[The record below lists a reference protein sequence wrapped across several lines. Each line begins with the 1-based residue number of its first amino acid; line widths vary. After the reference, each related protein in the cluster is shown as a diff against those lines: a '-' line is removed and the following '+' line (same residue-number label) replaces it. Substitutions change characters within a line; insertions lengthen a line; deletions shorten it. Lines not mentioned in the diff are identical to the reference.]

1 MEILVHQPSEVEIGN
16 ENYEVLNPIK
26 FHNMYLSLYDKYNSG
41 TLEIND
47 DSYLKGYVRVKNAYE
62 YAINFLETIYADY
75 GLHIDMTDPEPY
87 YEFEDFNTQMGCS
100 ILWGG
105 GNPGMT
111 MTQIK
116 NTTLW
121 PKEDYC
127 KSANYWKDVVKF
139 NEFALF
145 IRLTTPTTRRI
156 FRQMPLLEE
165 IDCTNVTQMPEA
177 FLESCPNLWK
187 VGADANNELPNL
199 RYLDNYVFNG
209 TAIERISIP
218 TLTNNT
224 KIQSDFNGCS
234 KLTTV
239 HIDGAN
245 LTKIDSDCFKNCTKL
260 ETVTGL
266 THLTEVGY
274 SAFYNCTSLSQVDN
288 INNVTS
294 FGSYSFRGCVNMD
307 FDLSKAKTI
316 GDSAFW
322 GSGITVAN
330 LESMTSI
337 EPSVFGECPNLTT
350 VIFPDTYDDYVLPTS
365 MFYRSNNLV
374 SVNLDNCKEIGNQA
388 FKNCSSLSDIGDTV
402 KLTKISG
409 ESNFEETLSLRT
421 INLSNIK
428 NVPRSCFYHSG
439 VRNIGDTSKIE
450 KIDSSAFFRSSISG
464 NLSFPAL
471 VTLNSYA
478 FRECPNIES
487 LTLGENCTYI
497 NTTNQSESFR
507 NCTSMRTFT
516 AYIDKIGG
524 NDFYE
529 CKSLETVNMPNAL
542 SIGGNA
548 FASCT
553 ALTTLNIPLATSAG
567 SNAFRR
573 SGIVNLSLPAL
584 ESIGS
589 EACVECKNLES
600 INLPAMKTISNSVFN
615 NCANLTTVADMPQ
628 IESIGESAFNRCV
641 SITGTIDIS
650 NATNIGGWTFYG
662 CTSLQ
667 GLVLNSENITVG
679 DGAFSGCEALT
690 TINTEGIE
698 VLGRRTFEGCSSITS
713 LDLTNLKRLEAN
725 NNYNE
730 GSHFRGMSRLTT
742 VTSLENLE
750 FVDGNDSFYN
760 CQSLVTAPLS
770 NKLTRIPPYFFQNCY
785 KLENCGDLTG
795 LEWIG
800 RQAFDQC
807 KKLNYNGDLSNVIN
821 LGSFAFRGSN
831 IGPNLNLP
839 KWDTMCDEENSPEY
853 RFFQGCEN
861 LVNVNIPSITNI
873 PVSTF
878 ENCIK
883 LESVTLSSELTEL
896 GNWAFQRCRKLNSI
910 DLPETLTRIGNGA
923 FNECST
929 LKTVTCRAFTPPTLG
944 ANNIFQSCNIQ
955 TIYVPESSVDTY
967 KAATYWK
974 NYNIQPISE

>member
-1 MEILVHQPSEVEIGN
+1 VEILVHQPSEVEIGN

-41 TLEIND
+41 TLDIND

-62 YAINFLETIYADY
+62 YAVNFLETIYADY
-75 GLHIDMTDPEPY
+75 GLHIDMSDPEPY

-100 ILWGG
+100 VLWGG

-127 KSANYWKDVVKF
+127 KSSNYWKDVVKF
-139 NEFALF
+139 NEFVLF
-145 IRLTTPTTRRI
+145 TRLTTPTTRRI

-165 IDCTNVTQMPEA
+165 IDCTNLTQMSEA

-224 KIQSDFNGCS
+224 KILSDFYGCS

-245 LTKIDSDCFKNCTKL
+245 LTKIDSECFKNDTKL

-274 SAFYNCTSLSQVDN
+274 SAFCNCTSLTHVDN

-294 FGSYSFRGCVNMD
+294 FGSSAFRGCANMD
-307 FDLSKAKTI
+307 FDLSNAKTI
-316 GDSAFW
+316 GQDAFW

-330 LESMTSI
+330 LASMTSI
-337 EPSVFGECPNLTT
+337 ESSVFGECYNLTT
-350 VIFPDTYDDYVLPTS
+350 VIFPDTYDNYVLPTS
-365 MFYRSNNLV
+365 MFYKSNNLV
-374 SVNLDNCKEIGNQA
+374 SVNLDKCKEIGNQA
-388 FKNCSSLSDIGDTV
+388 FKNCSSLSDIGDTA

-409 ESNFEETLSLRT
+409 EANFEETLSLRA
-421 INLSNIK
+421 INLSNVKSI
-428 NVPRSCFYHSG
+428 PRSCFYHSG
-439 VRNIGDTSKIE
+439 VRDIGDTSKIE
-450 KIDSSAFFRSSISG
+450 KIEVSAFFRSSISG

-471 VTLNSYA
+471 VIMYGYA

-487 LTLGENCTYI
+487 LELGENCTYI
-497 NTTNQSESFR
+497 NTTDQSESFR

-516 AYIDKIGG
+516 AYIDKIGN

-529 CKSLETVNMPNAL
+529 CTSLETVNMPNAL
-542 SIGGNA
+542 SIGWGG
-548 FASCT
+548 FASCSS
-553 ALTTLNIPLATSAG
+553 LTTLNIPLATSAG
-567 SNAFRR
+567 GGAFRR

-589 EACVECKNLES
+589 EACVDCKNLES
-600 INLPAMKTISNSVFN
+600 INFPAMKTISNSAFN

-628 IESIGESAFNRCV
+628 LETIGESAFNRCV

-650 NATNIGGWTFYG
+650 NVTTIGGWSFYG

-667 GLVLNSENITVG
+667 GLVLKSEGVTIG

-698 VLGRRTFEGCSSITS
+698 VIGRRTFENCSSVTS
-713 LDLTNLKRLEAN
+713 LDLTNLKRLEAHN
-725 NNYNE
+725 TWNE

-750 FVDGNDSFYN
+750 FADGNDSFYN
-760 CQSLVTAPLS
+760 CQLLVTAPLS
-770 NKLTRIPPYFFQNCY
+770 NKLTRMPPYFFQNCY
-785 KLENCGDLTG
+785 KLENCGDISG

-807 KKLNYNGDLSNVIN
+807 KKLNYSGDLPNVVH

-839 KWDTMCDEENSPEY
+839 KWDTICDGENWPEY
-853 RFFQGCEN
+853 RFFYSCEN
-861 LVNVNIPSITNI
+861 IVTANIPLLTKI
-873 PVSTF
+873 PYETF
-878 ENCIK
+878 GYCSN
-883 LESVTLSSELTEL
+883 LESVTLSSELTEIGVL
-896 GNWAFQRCRKLNSI
+896 AFNNCKKLTSI
-910 DLPETLTRIGNGA
+910 DLPETLTKIDSAA
-923 FNECST
+923 FNECRT
-929 LKTVTCRAFTPPTLG
+929 LTTVTCRAFTPPTLVT
-944 ANNIFQSCNIQ
+944 NNIFSGCNIQ
-955 TIYVPESSVDTY
+955 TIYVPESSVDLY
-967 KAATYWK
+967 KTTTYWQ
-974 NYNIQPISE
+974 NYNIQAIS